1 MVAYA
6 SAVHP
11 HLSVSCCK
19 SSAVCPVH
27 CCSACCFALQALKR
41 SSYDPELFSV
51 LRTEPLPKAAAALAA
66 AGNVAGLTVLLQRH
80 KSTLAPRLLQ
90 LLSALPE
97 SLDPRMFAALIPRA
111 SSGAAAAAAAGP
123 AAHAVAAPRVT
134 KPVGVGNMHAK
145 GLRKVDWVE
154 SEETYSFL
162 AAAAA
167 GSSAANGAQA
177 APEARASDSA
187 TGAVA
192 VGALAHMASIDAA
205 PGLPISA
212 VGEEG
217 SSRSGSVG
225 LSSASSLDFSSRA
238 LCAEETSVMMHATE
252 ELERYCSVNG
262 ANKRTLPTD
271 AEVRVCCVNG
281 MAGSIAGY
289 VLGRVVDRV
298 VLCRAMCHELCRA
311 VPWAVSWVVWPEKY
325 RAML

>member
-1 MVAYA
+1 MHQQFILSAAGWRLVVAYA
-6 SAVHP
+6 RAVHL

-19 SSAVCPVH
+19 SSVVCPVH

-97 SLDPRMFAALIPRA
+97 SLDPRMYAALIPGA

-123 AAHAVAAPRVT
+123 AAYAVAAPRVT

-154 SEETYSFL
+154 SEETYRFL
-162 AAAAA
+162 AAAA
-167 GSSAANGAQA
+167 NGAQSA
-177 APEARASDSA
+177 SEARARDSA
-187 TGAVA
+187 TGVGA

-205 PGLPISA
+205 PGLPIPA

-271 AEVRVCCVNG
+271 AEVRACCVNG
-281 MAGSIAGY
+281 RTGSIAGC
-289 VLGRVVDRV
+289 VMGRVMERL
-298 VLCRAMCHELCRA
+298 VLCRA
-311 VPWAVSWVVWPEKY
+311 S
-325 RAML
+325 